1 LSGDSLFPSI
11 GITGR
16 KPGDPLGQM
25 TCLEDLSFKG
35 LGSEKGES
43 RWGDYSSLS
52 VDPSD
57 DKTFWYTNMYY
68 RTTSQ
73 LNWSTRITAFT
84 INDLQVNVYESLPAE
99 KISNHLR
106 KIFPNP
112 LSQSTTL
119 EWTLTRASDVKIQI
133 LDLNGRLIS
142 TPVNTSEQASGDYH
156 IDFNASEI
164 AAGIYICQF
173 SAGDI
178 QETQKLVVVK

>member
-1 LSGDSLFPSI
+1 
-11 GITGR
+11 
-16 KPGDPLGQM
+16 M
-25 TCLEDLSFKG
+25 
-35 LGSEKGES
+35 GSEKGES

-68 RTTSQ
+68 RATSQ

-84 INDLQVNVYESLPAE
+84 IKDLQVNVGESLPA
-99 KISNHLR
+99 KGKSNHLR

-119 EWTLTRASDVKIQI
+119 EWSLTRASAVKIQI
-133 LDLNGRLIS
+133 LDLNGKLIA
-142 TPVNTSEQASGDYH
+142 TLVNASEQASGDHH
-156 IDFNASEI
+156 IDFDASGI

-173 SAGDI
+173 STGNI
-178 QETQKLVVVK
+178 SETKKLVVVK